1 MMEMTTQTQ
10 SAIWAVLN
18 RYGYGFDDY
27 QNDLDGV
34 LLFVDHSYWPTLR
47 ADELRELVG
56 LMDELTPLGVTFRL
70 GHTQVGGD
78 SDNKFVIIAQNI
90 PDPKGDDE
98 VEEDEEDDGTLLRD
112 LRPT

>member
-1 MMEMTTQTQ
+1 MTNETQ
-10 SAIWAVLN
+10 SAVWAVFN
-18 RYGYGFDDY
+18 RHGYGFDDY

-78 SDNKFVIIAQNI
+78 SDNKFVIITQDI
-90 PDPKGDDE
+90 PDPKRDDE
-98 VEEDEEDDGTLLRD
+98 VEEDDEEDDGTLLGD